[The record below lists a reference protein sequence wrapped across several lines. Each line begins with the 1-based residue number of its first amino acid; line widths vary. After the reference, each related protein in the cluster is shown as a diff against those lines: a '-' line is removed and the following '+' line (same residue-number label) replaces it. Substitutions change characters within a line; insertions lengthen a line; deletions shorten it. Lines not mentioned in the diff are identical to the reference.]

1 MRFACN
7 VSWLN
12 LLNATIICVDF
23 KARISGFAGG

>member
-23 KARISGFAGG
+23 MARISGFAGG